1 MNGLQALHQWREF
14 MDTPTGVWLGFIN
27 AIYWAGTG
35 LTYLAMPFVSNKYG
49 RKLGVYFGYGLL
61 ALGVGLC
68 GIDNDVGFI
77 MSRFFV
83 GCASA
88 CFAST
93 VPLLINEIAYPTHR
107 GIANALFMCGWYVGG
122 TIAAFIVSGRHE
134 FLSLIDSVLTT
145 TLRLEQTFGTRNMQG
160 NIAWRIPTILQLL
173 IPAVALP
180 GLIWAPESP
189 RWLISNGRAE
199 EAKALLEKWHA
210 GGDQNSALVNYE
222 VLEITETLRAETEA
236 HDSASYAEM
245 FKTPGN
251 RHRLFISVSLGIF
264 VQWSGNGVVSYYL
277 SLVLDTVG
285 VRSVTDQTLI
295 SAFLN
300 VWNLFFSVA
309 AAFSVDRVGRRP
321 LFLASAGIML
331 VGFALVTGLSGAF
344 AENGTDATGIAVIP
358 FLFIFFAGYDIAM

>member
-1 MNGLQALHQWREF
+1 M
-14 MDTPTGVWLGFIN
+14 LG
-27 AIYWAGTG
+27 
-35 LTYLAMPFVSNKYG
+35 
-49 RKLGVYFGYGLL
+49 
-61 ALGVGLC
+61 
-68 GIDNDVGFI
+68 
-77 MSRFFV
+77 
-83 GCASA
+83 
-88 CFAST
+88 
-93 VPLLINEIAYPTHR
+93 
-107 GIANALFMCGWYVGG
+107 
-122 TIAAFIVSGRHE
+122 
-134 FLSLIDSVLTT
+134 
-145 TLRLEQTFGTRNMQG
+145 QTFGTRNMEG
-160 NIAWRIPTILQLL
+160 NMAWRIPTILQLL
-173 IPAVALP
+173 IPAAALP

-199 EAKALLEKWHA
+199 EAKTLLEKWHA
-210 GGDQNSALVNYE
+210 GGSQNSPLVNYE

-300 VWNLFFSVA
+300 VWNLCFSVA

-321 LFLASAGIML
+321 LFLASVATML
-331 VGFALVTGLSGAF
+331 VGFSLVTALSGAF
-344 AENGTDATGIAVIP
+344 AEGGSESTGIAVIP